1 MGIHGYSLLSITF
14 DYNFIPL
21 LVIVSCA
28 WLVPMVLSFL
38 RISRIPT
45 VIVEILVG
53 FLVCRPLIMQ
63 FSRETIKVIEFIGLT
78 GFIMLMFF
86 SGLEIDVNKILQSIS
101 LKKLNYGKI
110 RKNPFYIGLLLFL
123 CTLLLCYGITVG
135 ISGFF
140 EIKNLWYFSLIMVT
154 TSVGIIL
161 PILKSREEINTEFGQ
176 IIISTAAMA
185 DILSILLFTLTAF
198 IIKNGYQ
205 AEIFFIVAIFI
216 VFYIFYRIGIRLK
229 NIEFFKK
236 ITYQMAH
243 AELQIRIRGT
253 ILILLIFV
261 VISQLIDVEAVLL
274 GAFLAGLL
282 LSVFLYK
289 ARSLLLIKL
298 DAIGYGFFIPVF
310 FIMVGAQFNPS
321 ALKEFDNNLW
331 FFLIILLLSLYLV
344 KVIPALFLKNIFG
357 TKKAISGGV
366 ILASRLS
373 LIIAASKI
381 GLDLKIISPGM
392 NACFIIMAVV
402 TCFLS
407 PVLYNLLNPKNIFD
421 MGKIVVVG
429 GSSTSA
435 ILLRRLKLHGKPA
448 IIIEESKKRYQ
459 DILLKG
465 LNAVHGDGLDEN
477 IYNEIKL
484 SHTDFVVVLTGDD
497 EKNMKIV
504 NMLKTKF
511 THERVISRSKT
522 SEVELEMLRLGVDVI
537 DASHVMATTI
547 ENLILRPTT
556 YQAMVETFDSFIVE
570 EITVSNKEID
580 RQLVKDI
587 PFHTDGSLL
596 LMKRGHDMYV
606 PHGNTQIRLNDHVV
620 VFGTNIAVN
629 MIKRKL
635 TGVHLN

>member
-1 MGIHGYSLLSITF
+1 MGMLGYSLLSIKF

-21 LVIVSCA
+21 LVIVACA
-28 WLVPMVLSFL
+28 WLVPMILSFL

-53 FLVCRPLIMQ
+53 FIVCRPLITH
-63 FSRETIKVIEFIGLT
+63 FSHDTIKVIEFIGLT

-110 RKNPFYIGLLLFL
+110 RKNPFYIGLFLFL
-123 CTLLLCYGITVG
+123 CTLMLCYGITVG
-135 ISGFF
+135 ISRFF

-205 AEIFFIVAIFI
+205 PEIFFIAAIFI

-331 FFLIILLLSLYLV
+331 VFLGILLLSLYLV
-344 KVIPALFLKNIFG
+344 KILPTLFLKNIFG

-421 MGKIVVVG
+421 MGKIVVIG

-459 DILLKG
+459 DILKKG
-465 LNAVHGDGLDEN
+465 LNAVYGNGLNEKV
-477 IYNEIKL
+477 YNEIKL
-484 SHTDFVVVLTGDD
+484 SHADYVVVLTGDD

-504 NMLKTKF
+504 NLLKTKF
-511 THERVISRSKT
+511 THERIISRSKT
-522 SEVELEMLRLGVDVI
+522 SEIELELLRLGIDVI

-580 RQLVKDI
+580 RHLVKDI
-587 PFHTDGSLL
+587 PLHTDGSLL
-596 LMKRGHDMYV
+596 LMKRGPDMYV

-620 VFGTNIAVN
+620 VFGTNVAVN
-629 MIKRKL
+629 MIKEKL
-635 TGVHLN
+635 TGVHMN